1 MTAGSASGDSR
12 RHTGTVVKLLD
23 GFGFL
28 HSSVAPGVDIYFN
41 MSWFRDTPPLQV
53 GDTVTFEYRIYEGRE
68 QAHYLRRVGD
78 EGPSAAPE
86 SAAGWSDS
94 REPVSGRLLDW
105 AYLRHIP
112 TILDELASL
121 ALPERWEFKDTPV
134 DPERPKPILYSYLT
148 QTFRRLVLEGKVAI
162 SPDGNFAAFNTGLVD
177 RRYEPIY
184 ALFRAQDHPRIP
196 WQLIGFCI
204 PGEGTNGQLL
214 TRYFNPRP
222 ERAHYFDDPADLLY
236 DARQGEPDVD
246 WKHVVIQRIGRYPA
260 EFLNE
265 HWPPGFPRRDTGA
278 MTPEERKEYFGALGE
293 AIEGDYALYKRI
305 MNRVR
310 DAVELCVKRV
320 SWNFKTAVPQYYP
333 TVRKLQLLLPLCLM
347 DDGVVDLALAV
358 ERTPS
363 GNYLAHTVL
372 PLNWAYNN
380 ARLICRPDSD
390 WLSPETIIDQ
400 GASDEDEEAE

>member
-1 MTAGSASGDSR
+1 
-12 RHTGTVVKLLD
+12 
-23 GFGFL
+23 
-28 HSSVAPGVDIYFN
+28 
-41 MSWFRDTPPLQV
+41 
-53 GDTVTFEYRIYEGRE
+53 
-68 QAHYLRRVGD
+68 
-78 EGPSAAPE
+78 
-86 SAAGWSDS
+86 
-94 REPVSGRLLDW
+94 
-105 AYLRHIP
+105 
-112 TILDELASL
+112 
-121 ALPERWEFKDTPV
+121 
-134 DPERPKPILYSYLT
+134 
-148 QTFRRLVLEGKVAI
+148 
-162 SPDGNFAAFNTGLVD
+162 
-177 RRYEPIY
+177 
-184 ALFRAQDHPRIP
+184 
-196 WQLIGFCI
+196 
-204 PGEGTNGQLL
+204 
-214 TRYFNPRP
+214 
-222 ERAHYFDDPADLLY
+222 
-236 DARQGEPDVD
+236 
-246 WKHVVIQRIGRYPA
+246 
-260 EFLNE
+260 
-265 HWPPGFPRRDTGA
+265 

-400 GASDEDEEAE
+400 DASDEDEEAE